1 MDVIEAIKTRHSYRG
16 EYLPDPVPREDLVTI
31 MEAGLAAP
39 SGCNMQ
45 TTSLVAVDDP
55 EMLVKVSEIIGK
67 KVGATAPA
75 RGVSLFR
82 TIQRLSKICCLLSL
96 LWDMR
101 AAGWKD
107 MLRIRT
113 VKGVR
118 LRGY

>member
-75 RGVSLFR
+75 YDLCPDTAPALISWEVFRCSGLFSGYR
-82 TIQRLSKICCLLSL
+82 KYVACYCCS
-96 LWDMR
+96 
-101 AAGWKD
+101 G
-107 MLRIRT
+107 I
-113 VKGVR
+113 
-118 LRGY
+118 